1 MRLQLIAMRSG
12 SGSTSGKIADF
23 VARHGTD
30 AKAFL
35 QTLDSF
41 SVATQAKQAS
51 GLASGYT
58 IEGTPSIGI
67 DGRWLTSGSTVGSN
81 ERSLAFPSTCSAR
94 RESHDRC
101 RGNVRP
107 PARKG

>member
-1 MRLQLIAMRSG
+1 MRSG

-51 GLASGYT
+51 GLAFGYT
-58 IEGTPSIGI
+58 IKGTPSIRI
-67 DGRWLTSGSTVGSN
+67 DGHWLTSGSTVGSN
-81 ERSLAFPSTCSAR
+81 ERSLAFPSTCSAW
-94 RESHDRC
+94 RESHDQC
-101 RGNVRP
+101 RGNVRL